1 MGILLKNTVLGR
13 TTYRV
18 SRRKKTEEDY
28 RSQTSI
34 LENNLKFVQPSCT
47 RIYTLNIPKKIYVLE
62 ISIMPELEI
71 CIILKAS

>member
-47 RIYTLNIPKKIYVLE
+47 RIYTLNIPKKIYVSE